1 MEGIARAA
9 AIYGMLLVLFRVTGK
24 RSLAQITT
32 FDFILLLIIG
42 EATQQALLGNDF
54 SVMNATVVIV
64 TLIVLDFGLSLLK
77 QHSRRFDRILEGDPL
92 LLVENGSF
100 LKEHMDKA
108 RVDEQDILE
117 AARALRGLERADQ
130 IKFAILERN
139 GEITVIPRR
148 DS

>member
-24 RSLAQITT
+24 RSLARITT

-64 TLIVLDFGLSLLK
+64 TLIVLDLGLSLLK

>member
-1 MEGIARAA
+1 MESMARAA
-9 AIYGMLLVLFRVTGK
+9 VIYGMLLVLFRVTGK

-32 FDFILLLIIG
+32 FDFILLLIVG

-54 SVMNATVVIV
+54 SIMNAGVVIV
-64 TLIVLDFGLSLLK
+64 TLIVLDLGLSLLK
-77 QHSRRFDRILEGDPL
+77 QRSRRFDRILEGDPL
-92 LLVENGSF
+92 LLMENGSF

-108 RVDEQDILE
+108 RVDEEDILE

-130 IKFAILERN
+130 IKFAVLERN